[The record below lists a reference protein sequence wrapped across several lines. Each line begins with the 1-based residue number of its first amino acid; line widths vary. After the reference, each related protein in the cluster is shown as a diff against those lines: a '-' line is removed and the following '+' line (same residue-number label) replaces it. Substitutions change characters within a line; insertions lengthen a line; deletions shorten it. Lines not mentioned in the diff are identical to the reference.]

1 MLKRMK
7 RWSVLLVL
15 VVVVL
20 AVRAYGRPPAPEP
33 IRIAAKP
40 APDAPVARGRVV
52 YERYGC
58 TLCHGVDGKG
68 GVANPNALRN
78 AQVPS
83 IIEVADVYTVA
94 EVTTLV
100 RNGRSH
106 VDRADE
112 KGVVPPYRMPGWGE
126 RMSDQEVGDLVQY
139 VMSLAPK
146 SAKKS
151 GWAK

>member
-1 MLKRMK
+1 MLERVK
-7 RWSVLLVL
+7 RWSVLLVI

-20 AVRAYGRPPAPEP
+20 AVRAYGRPPAPES
-33 IRIAAKP
+33 IRTTAKP
-40 APDAPVARGRVV
+40 TPEAPLARGRLV

-58 TLCHGVDGKG
+58 MLCHGVEGKG

-83 IIEVADVYTVA
+83 ITEVADVYTVA

-112 KGVVPPYRMPGWGE
+112 KGAAPPYRMPGWGE
-126 RMSDQEVGDLVQY
+126 RMSDQEVSDLVQY
-139 VMSLAPK
+139 VMSLTPK

-151 GWAK
+151 GWGK